1 MMRKVVMIAIF
12 GLLTSVAIAQTSAG
26 NMMIGGSFR
35 ITSSTTE
42 TAADDLKSSQFG
54 ISPSFGYFLSDGLA
68 VGVNVSFDSF
78 KYSNDDKQTILG
90 FGPFARYYKFIADDK
105 FAFTGTAGFNIG
117 SGKYDPDAG
126 NETKTGSFN
135 VYVSPG
141 FAYFFSPKW
150 SLDFQLQGI
159 SYNSNDPNKDGDND
173 KNNSFTFGA
182 SSFSPSLGFRYFL
195 GN

>member
-1 MMRKVVMIAIF
+1 MRKLIMLSIF
-12 GLLTSVAIAQTSAG
+12 GLLSSVAMAQTTAG
-26 NMMIGGSFR
+26 NMMIGGGFR
-35 ITSSTTE
+35 ISSSTQE

-54 ISPSFGYFLSDGLA
+54 VSPSFGYFLSDGLA
-68 VGVNVSFDSF
+68 LGVNVGFDSY
-78 KYSNDDKQTILG
+78 KYTNDDKQTIFS
-90 FGPFARYYKFIADDK
+90 FGPFVRYYKFIADDK
-105 FAFTGTAGFNIG
+105 FAFIGTAGVNFG

-126 NETKTGSFN
+126 NETKTSSMN

-159 SYNSNDPNKDGDND
+159 SFNSSDPNKDGDND
-173 KNNSFTFGA
+173 KNKSFTFGA